1 MLETSARLLRL
12 LSLLQE
18 HREWSGPA
26 LAARLDVTTRTVRR
40 DVDRLRSLGY
50 PVDATAQ
57 SGYRLGRGA
66 SLPPLLLD
74 DDEAVAV
81 AAALSTTQGE
91 EMAAAAARAL
101 AKLEPVLPAR
111 LRDRLAVVRGASVT
125 LPSGDAAV
133 PPDRIAALA
142 AACRDAVRVCMT
154 YTDGGGA
161 TGERD
166 VEPYRLVN
174 VGRRWYLLGFDRGR
188 EDWRTLR
195 VDRIADLHVTTFRFT
210 RHDPPDAAAFV
221 GQAVTSSPYR
231 WQARVRVHAPVADVA
246 ARVPATVARL
256 EAAGD
261 RCLLT
266 TGANDLGQLVGHLAA
281 LPWDLEVLDPPDLR
295 AAVRAAAER
304 LARAAPDI
312 PSDEGRGRG

>member
-66 SLPPLLLD
+66 ALPPLLLD

-81 AAALSTTQGE
+81 AAALSTAPGE
-91 EMAAAAARAL
+91 EMASAAARAL

-111 LRDRLAVVRGASVT
+111 LRDRLTAVQAASVT

-142 AACRDAVRVCMT
+142 AACRDAVRVRMT

-166 VEPYRLVN
+166 VEPYRLVH
-174 VGRRWYLLGFDRGR
+174 VGRRWYLLGFDRAR
-188 EDWRTLR
+188 ADWRTLR
-195 VDRIADLHVTTFRFT
+195 VDRMADLHVTTFRFT

-246 ARVPATVARL
+246 ARVPVTVARL
-256 EAAGD
+256 EADGD

-266 TGANDLGQLVGHLAA
+266 TGAHDLGQLVGHLAA
-281 LPWDLEVLDPPDLR
+281 LPWDLDVLDPPELR
-295 AAVRAAAER
+295 DAVRAAAQR
-304 LARAAPDI
+304 LARAAAG
-312 PSDEGRGRG
+312 S